1 MSRSCLRVLGELG
14 ESLLLDAG
22 CWILDAGCWI
32 LDAGYGV
39 TLFMDRE
46 ILSNRG
52 VKLLL
57 QHIMAILP

>member
-1 MSRSCLRVLGELG
+1 MSRSCLRLLGELG
-14 ESLLLDAG
+14 ESLL
-22 CWILDAGCWI
+22 LDAGCWI